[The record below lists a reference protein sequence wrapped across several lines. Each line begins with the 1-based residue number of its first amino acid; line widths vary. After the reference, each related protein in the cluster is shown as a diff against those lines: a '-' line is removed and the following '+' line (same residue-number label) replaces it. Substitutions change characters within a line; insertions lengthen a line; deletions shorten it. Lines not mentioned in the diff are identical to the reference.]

1 LILSVL
7 HKLFALHP
15 PLPKITSTGDALGIE
30 TVDARM
36 LALMRCVLAL
46 SALFMT
52 SLYPIEPTDRAD
64 LTDFSLAAYCLYS
77 VVLAV
82 LSWRSD
88 WPPPRRAVHWADVFF
103 YGYLVAL
110 AESAS
115 SIFLYFFSFA
125 VLVASF
131 SRGFREG
138 ISVTLVSVVLF
149 GTVRAAFAHSESEFE
164 FNRSLMDAVFLLV
177 FGYIISHV
185 GGYEHLLKRRLRLLR
200 EISNPWHP
208 RFGANSAIGLNLQ
221 RLLDFYGGSSCTLVL
236 TRATAPPSYVIYRAE
251 PDKRDQAAVPTPIV
265 EGAAKALLRLP
276 ETLAACYRDP
286 PAGGWAGKYFGHA
299 AYDLEMQMPTGIA
312 RDECRALATL
322 FDTRA
327 FVTVPYVQRNGVSGR
342 LFLAKERGYF
352 TQSDVS
358 FLAQVSVVTA
368 ASVENVDLME
378 EFMSSAADQERARIS
393 RDLHDT
399 TLQPYIG
406 LKLALDAL
414 QREAGATNPISIQIA
429 ELVDMTST
437 TIRDLRDY
445 TEKLKN
451 NPPIPSDL
459 LVEAVRKQAERL
471 ERFYGI
477 RIDLRIDISSQMSG
491 RIAAEVLQMISEGL
505 SNVLRHTTAKKAFV
519 SVLNQGSTLLLQI
532 GNEANPRLPGVE
544 NFTPR
549 SIHERVEALGGQTV
563 VDHRD
568 DGYTVVNVTIPM

>member
-1 LILSVL
+1 MIFSAL

-15 PLPKITSTGDALGIE
+15 SLPRMTSTGDAPGIE

-52 SLYPIEPTDRAD
+52 YLYPIEPTRLAE
-64 LTDFSLAAYCLYS
+64 LTDASLAAYSLYS
-77 VVLAV
+77 VILAV
-82 LSWRSD
+82 LSWRAH
-88 WPPPRRAVHWADVFF
+88 WPPPRRAVHWVDVFF

-110 AESAS
+110 AESTS
-115 SIFLYFFSFA
+115 SFFLYFFLFA

-138 ISVTLVSVVLF
+138 ISVTLVSFVLF
-149 GTVRAAFAHSESEFE
+149 VTVRAAFAQSESEFE
-164 FNRSLMDAVFLLV
+164 FNRSLIDAVFLLV

-200 EISNPWHP
+200 EINNPWHP
-208 RFGANSAIGLNLQ
+208 RFGANSAIGVSLQ

-236 TRATAPPSYVIYRAE
+236 RRATAPPSYVIYRAE
-251 PDKRDQAAVPTPIV
+251 PEKPDQAAVPTPIV
-265 EGAAKALLRLP
+265 ESAAEALLRLP
-276 ETLAACYRDP
+276 ETLAAYYCDP
-286 PAGGWAGKYFGHA
+286 PAGGWAGKFFGHA

-312 RDECRALATL
+312 RDECRALAIL

-327 FVTVPYVQRNGVSGR
+327 FVTVPYVQRDGVSGR

-352 TQSDVS
+352 NRSDVG

-368 ASVENVDLME
+368 ASVENMDLME
-378 EFMSSAADQERARIS
+378 EFMSSAAAQERARIS

-414 QREAGATNPISIQIA
+414 QREAGKNNPISIQIA

-445 TEKLKN
+445 TETLKN

-477 RIDLRIDISSQMSG
+477 KIELRIDISPQMSG

-505 SNVLRHTTAKKAFV
+505 SNVLRHTSARKAFV
-519 SVLNQGSTLLLQI
+519 SAFDQDSTLLLQM